1 MSSAK
6 FIKRIEN
13 FICEK
18 CGIEVK
24 GNGFTN
30 HCPNC
35 LWSKHVD
42 IHPGDR
48 GEICQGLMEPI
59 GAEVKRD
66 DYLIHFK
73 CLRCGFKHKVRAA
86 KDDDFEIILKLVH
99 KPLEK

>member
-1 MSSAK
+1 MSNIK
-6 FIKRIEN
+6 FIKKIEN

-18 CGIEVK
+18 CGTEVK

-48 GEICQGLMEPI
+48 NEICEGLMQPI
-59 GAEVKRD
+59 AAEVKRD
-66 DYLIHFK
+66 DYVIHFQ
-73 CLRCGFKHKVRAA
+73 CLRCGFTHKVRTAPE
-86 KDDDFEIILKLVH
+86 DNFEEILKLIH
-99 KPLEK
+99 RPIN

>member
-1 MSSAK
+1 MASSK
-6 FIKRIEN
+6 FIKKIEN

-18 CGIEVK
+18 CGTKIK
-24 GNGFTN
+24 GKGFTN

-48 GEICQGLMEPI
+48 EEICAGLMEPTA
-59 GAEVKRD
+59 AEVKKD

-73 CLRCGFKHKVRAA
+73 CLRCGFKHKVHAA
-86 KDDDFEIILKLVH
+86 KNDNFEIILKLIH
-99 KPLEK
+99 KPLY

>member
-1 MSSAK
+1 MSSTK
-6 FIKRIEN
+6 FIKRKED

-18 CGIEVK
+18 CGIPVK

-48 GEICQGLMEPI
+48 GEICEGLMEPI
-59 GAEVKRD
+59 AAEVKRD
-66 DYLIHFK
+66 NYLIHFR
-73 CLRCGFKHKVRAA
+73 CVRCGFKHHVKAA
-86 KDDDFEIILKLVH
+86 KEDNFEIILKLAH
-99 KPLEK
+99 KPLE